1 MSESASRSLPRRLK
15 GLLPLLLA
23 LLAVLAVSLRL
34 ADRKNGMFI
43 DEIYTYGLSNSHY
56 APFLKDL
63 AGGTVSDVALTRQQ
77 LLDYVTVGDEASL
90 PDLGSVYDN
99 QVNDV
104 HPPLYYWLFH
114 LASCLTPGV
123 FSKWTG
129 LGLDLLL
136 YLLTLLALYF
146 LVKRLFGSRF
156 NAAAAVLL
164 YGLSALGLST
174 MLMIRMYVLM
184 TLFTVLLALWIA
196 RLLERQRP
204 LDYVLI
210 GLTVFLGLLT
220 QYYFVFYAFF
230 VCAATVFYFLVR
242 RQWKPLFRFALSAF
256 AGVGL
261 MLLVFPACIDHLTAD
276 KLVSGGNALEQLSVV
291 SQYRDRLLLFFHAA
305 VHGMKAAVLAALGL
319 LALLLVFCR
328 RLVKAGK
335 EKPLPWRSLVILA
348 PAFVA
353 LIVVALV
360 SPVPEQRYIY
370 NLAPLFAASVSF
382 LIALLERSLE
392 ALPRKRLWQHGALLA
407 LLALCLLLAWRQ
419 PPKYLYPEDPC
430 YVDTYAGYDALASAH
445 GEEPCVYL
453 TGFFSP
459 PTQDLGELL
468 YFEDVFLT
476 ADPDS
481 PALDAYLARR
491 GGESCVVYIDVSKA
505 WSSGFDPEQMLPAL
519 IASTDFTSFEPLYE
533 NGLSVTYL
541 LRK

>member
-1 MSESASRSLPRRLK
+1 MSEQFPRSFRH
-15 GLLPLLLA
+15 GLARVLPLLLA
-23 LLAVLAVSLRL
+23 LLLVLAVSLHL

-56 APFLKDL
+56 APFLPDV
-63 AGGTVSDVALTRQQ
+63 AGGELEGATLTRQQ

-90 PDLGSVYDN
+90 PDLGSVYYN

-114 LASCLTPGV
+114 LVSCLTPGV

-129 LGLDLLL
+129 LILDLLL
-136 YLLTLLALYF
+136 YLMTLIALYR
-146 LVKRLFGSRF
+146 LCVRLFGSRLG
-156 NAAAAVLL
+156 ATGAVLL

-196 RLLERQRP
+196 ELLEKEKP
-204 LDYVLI
+204 LWYVLI
-210 GLTVFLGLLT
+210 GLSVFLGLLT

-230 VCAATVFYFLVR
+230 VCAAAVFYFAAR

-261 MLLVFPACIDHLTAD
+261 LLLVFPACIDHLTAD

-291 SQYRDRLLLFFHAA
+291 SQYRDRLLLFFHEA

-319 LALLLVFCR
+319 AALLLVLWK
-328 RLVKAGK
+328 RLVKAGG
-335 EKPLPWRSLVILA
+335 ERPLPWRSLVILI

-353 LIVVALV
+353 FAVVALI

-370 NLAPLFAASVSF
+370 NLAPIFAASVG
-382 LIALLERSLE
+382 LLLALLERSLE
-392 ALPRKRLWQHGALLA
+392 ALPRKTLWQSGALLA
-407 LLALCLLLAWRQ
+407 LAALCLLLAWRQ
-419 PPKYLYPEDPC
+419 PPKYLYPQDPC
-430 YVDTYAGYDALASAH
+430 YEDTYAEYDALAAAH
-445 GEEPCVYL
+445 GDAPCVYL
-453 TGFFSP
+453 TAYFSP
-459 PTQDLGELL
+459 LTQDLGELV
-468 YFEDVFLT
+468 YFEDVFVT

-481 PALDAYLARR
+481 PALDDYLAQRE
-491 GGESCVVYIDVSKA
+491 GDSCVVYIDVSKA
-505 WSSGFDPEQMLPAL
+505 WSSGFEPEEMLPAL
-519 IASTDFTSFEPLYE
+519 LASTDYSSFQPLYE